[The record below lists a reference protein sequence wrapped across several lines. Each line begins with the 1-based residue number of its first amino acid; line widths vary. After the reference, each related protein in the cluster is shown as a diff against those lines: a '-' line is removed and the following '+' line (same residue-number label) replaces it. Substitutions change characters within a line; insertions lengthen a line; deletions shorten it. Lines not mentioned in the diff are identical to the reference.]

1 MLKIDELD
9 QKILKILEED
19 GRMSYRQLGKKLGI
33 EESTARKRVLRLREK
48 GVIERFTV
56 EINEA
61 TLGRTITA
69 FITVYPSLKNARR
82 VIKEVIN
89 FDEVLE
95 SYNLSGRC
103 GIFLK
108 AMFGDM
114 KTLND
119 FITKIRNIGGITG
132 MHTCISLETLKKP
145 RITRRLKKK

>member
-1 MLKIDELD
+1 MLLKIDELD

-19 GRMSYRQLGKKLGI
+19 GRISYRQLGKKLGI

-48 GVIERFTV
+48 GVIERFTI

-69 FITVYPSLKNARR
+69 FITVYPSLKHADR
-82 VIKEVIN
+82 VIKEVVN

-114 KTLND
+114 KALNK
-119 FITKIRNIGGITG
+119 FLTKIRNIGGITG

-145 RITRRLKKK
+145 RITHKLK

>member
-9 QKILKILEED
+9 YRILKILEED
-19 GRMSYRQLGKKLGI
+19 GRISYRQLGKQLGI

-69 FITVYPSLKNARR
+69 FITVYPSLKHADR
-82 VIKEVIN
+82 VIKEVLN
-89 FDEVLE
+89 LNEVLE

-108 AMFGDM
+108 AMFGDI
-114 KTLND
+114 KALNN
-119 FITKIRNIGGITG
+119 FVTKIRNIGGITG
-132 MHTCISLETLKKP
+132 IHTCISLETLAKP
-145 RITRRLKKK
+145 RITRKLK